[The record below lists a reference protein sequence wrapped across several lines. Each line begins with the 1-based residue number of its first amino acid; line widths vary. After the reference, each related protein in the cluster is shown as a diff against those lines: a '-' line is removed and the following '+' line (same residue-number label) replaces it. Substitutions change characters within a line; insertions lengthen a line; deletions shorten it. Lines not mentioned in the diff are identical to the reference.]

1 MSLPQPYE
9 PDRNRP
15 EARASHEDRDRVA
28 EVLRVAAGDG
38 RLTLE
43 ELDQRLELCLS
54 ARTFA
59 DLEPLVADLPA
70 AALSAV
76 APMAQ
81 PKDVVQFR
89 SRGSNKRFEGVWVV
103 PRRMELELHGATVVL
118 DFTRAVTASGPV
130 TELAV
135 ELHGSSVRI
144 IAPPGYLLD
153 ADDVDLRGSTVADRR
168 RAPASAPAS
177 VVHRIVVT
185 GIAKGSS
192 VSVRDPRPPREPG
205 RLRRLLGRGR

>member
-59 DLEPLVADLPA
+59 DLEPLVADLPVS
-70 AALSAV
+70 ALDAV
-76 APMAQ
+76 APAAQ
-81 PKDVVQFR
+81 AKDLVQFR
-89 SRGSNKRFEGVWVV
+89 SRGSTKRFEGVWVV
-103 PRRMELELHGATVVL
+103 PRRMELTLHGGAVVL
-118 DFTRAVTASGPV
+118 DFTRAITASGPV

-135 ELHGSSVRI
+135 ELHGSSIRI
-144 IAPPGYLLD
+144 IAPPGYLID
-153 ADDVDLRGSTVADRR
+153 ADDMDLRGSAVADRR
-168 RAPASAPAS
+168 RAGAPNPAA
-177 VVHRIVVT
+177 VTHRIVLT
-185 GIAKGSS
+185 GVAKGSS
-192 VSVRDPRPPREPG
+192 VSVRDPRAPREPG
-205 RLRRLLGRGR
+205 RLRRFFGGRR